1 MHYNSASITA
11 KSMAWM
17 RLASAYSVAT
27 KKWLMSLNEL
37 NCKPEELLSSISK
50 TSVSKSAPN
59 NTYKTASVLLEK
71 ISEQSVKKAL
81 VWLDGATERYIITF
95 GCPEYPDMLKT
106 LDSPPLVLFI
116 IGNPLLLQ
124 QPQIAMV
131 GSRRAS
137 HQGKSIAEDMATALA
152 NAGVTV
158 TSGMALGIDAAAHKG
173 ALKGVG
179 KTIAVMGTGPDTIYP
194 YKHRSLHNDIVTEEG
209 AIITEFFPGV
219 PAKAW
224 HFPRRNRLIAA
235 ISLGTLVVEAKI
247 KSGTLITANLAAD
260 LGRDVFA
267 IPGSLYHSYSE
278 GCHWLIQQGAKLVTN
293 VNDIFDELAIEPLCT
308 RVIDS
313 VENEKSEV
321 NSLATDKLLASVDY
335 DVTAIDVIAQRG
347 SMPVQQAMALLLEY
361 ELCGLVTAVPGGYI
375 KLRGK

>member
-1 MHYNSASITA
+1 MHHNSASITA
-11 KSMAWM
+11 QSMAWI

-27 KKWLMSLNEL
+27 KKWLTLLAKL
-37 NCKPEELLSSISK
+37 NCTPESLTAFENRTVLKNTPENVDKTVALL
-50 TSVSKSAPN
+50 V
-59 NTYKTASVLLEK
+59 EK
-71 ISEQSVKKAL
+71 ISEQSVEKAIA
-81 VWLDGATERYIITF
+81 WLDGAAERYIITF
-95 GCPEYPDMLKT
+95 GCHEYPEMLKT
-106 LDSPPLVLFI
+106 LDSPPLVLFV

-137 HQGKSIAEDMATALA
+137 HQGKTIAEDMARALA
-152 NAGVTV
+152 DAGVTV
-158 TSGMALGIDAAAHKG
+158 TSGMAMGIDAAAHKG

-179 KTIAVMGTGPDTIYP
+179 KTIAIMGTGPDTIYP
-194 YKHRSLHNDIVTEEG
+194 YKHRPLHADILNAEG
-209 AIITEFFPGV
+209 AVITEFFPGV
-219 PAKAW
+219 PARAW

-308 RVIDS
+308 REVGK

-347 SMPVQQAMALLLEY
+347 SLPVQQAMALLLEY

>member
-1 MHYNSASITA
+1 MHHNSASITTQ
-11 KSMAWM
+11 SMAWI
-17 RLASAYSVAT
+17 RLASAYSVST
-27 KKWLMSLNEL
+27 KKWLTLLAEL
-37 NCKPEELLSSISK
+37 NFTPEELTAFTNK
-50 TSVSKSAPN
+50 TVLKSTSENVHQTVA
-59 NTYKTASVLLEK
+59 LLIEK

-81 VWLDGATERYIITF
+81 LWLDGAVERYIVTF
-95 GCPEYPDMLKT
+95 ECHEYPEMLKT
-106 LDSPPLVLFI
+106 LDSPPLVLFVV
-116 IGNPLLLQ
+116 GNPLLLQ

-152 NAGVTV
+152 DAGVTV
-158 TSGMALGIDAAAHKG
+158 TSGMAMGIDAAAHKG
-173 ALKGVG
+173 ALKGAG
-179 KTIAVMGTGPDTIYP
+179 KTIAIMGTGPDTIYP
-194 YKHRSLHNDIVTEEG
+194 YKHRPLHADILSAEG
-209 AIITEFFPGV
+209 AVITEFFPGV
-219 PAKAW
+219 PARAW

-267 IPGSLYHSYSE
+267 IPRSVYHSYSE

-308 RVIDS
+308 REIGS

>member
-1 MHYNSASITA
+1 MHHNSASISA
-11 KSMAWM
+11 QSMAWI

-27 KKWLMSLNEL
+27 KKWLMLLSEL
-37 NCKPEELLSSISK
+37 NCNPQELLTSTSK
-50 TSVSKSAPN
+50 ASTVKSAH
-59 NTYKTASVLLEK
+59 KTATLLFDK
-71 ISEQSVKKAL
+71 ISEQSVEKAL
-81 VWLDGATERYIITF
+81 IWLDGAPERCIITF
-95 GCPEYPDMLKT
+95 ECQEYPEMLKT
-106 LDSPPLVLFI
+106 LDSPPFALFV

-124 QPQIAMV
+124 QPQVAMV

-137 HQGKSIAEDMATALA
+137 YQGKSIAEDIATALA
-152 NAGVTV
+152 NAGITV

-173 ALKGVG
+173 ALKGIG
-179 KTIAVMGTGPDTIYP
+179 KTIAIMGTGPDTIYP
-194 YKHRSLHNDIVTEEG
+194 YKHRPLHADILNADG
-209 AIITEFFPGV
+209 AVITEFFPSV

-267 IPGSLYHSYSE
+267 IPGSIYHSYSE

-293 VNDIFDELAIEPLCT
+293 VNDIFDELAIEPLYT
-308 RVIDS
+308 GDTLS
-313 VENEKSEV
+313 GENEKSEV
-321 NSLATDKLLASVDY
+321 NSLATDQLLASVDY
-335 DVTAIDVIAQRG
+335 NVTAIDVIAQRG